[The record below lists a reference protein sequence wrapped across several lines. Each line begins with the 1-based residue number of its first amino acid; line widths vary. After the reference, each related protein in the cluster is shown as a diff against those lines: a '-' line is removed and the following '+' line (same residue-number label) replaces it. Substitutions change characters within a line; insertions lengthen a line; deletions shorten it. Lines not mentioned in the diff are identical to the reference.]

1 MTIFVFMQGF
11 MFLSKILLKIIWIWI
26 HSLLGYNMMVFL
38 NSCILKNWHV
48 HGLEKKNIYTC
59 SLGPSLLA
67 EAPWKFL
74 KFFEMLLAAAE
85 LIIGIAIVVRLA
97 YKLSACLFACK
108 SRPFFPWLTDI
119 SRCGGIYFF
128 SQPKSFSWLDFHEI
142 SFLSFLAML
151 PERRTI

>member
-11 MFLSKILLKIIWIWI
+11 MFLSKILLKIIQFCDLNLD
-26 HSLLGYNMMVFL
+26 SSYNMMFFKQL
-38 NSCILKNWHV
+38 Y
-48 HGLEKKNIYTC
+48 LEKLTC
-59 SLGPSLLA
+59 SQFRKKYLCTYLLGPSLLA

-108 SRPFFPWLTDI
+108 SRPFFPDSLI
-119 SRCGGIYFF
+119 FRVAAEYIFF
-128 SQPKSFSWLDFHEI
+128 PTKIILVIRF
-142 SFLSFLAML
+142 
-151 PERRTI
+151 P